1 MGEMRPIYEAAR
13 KHREALKKSLPP
25 RKSSGDIVAKF
36 GAWLTGEGAGIV
48 ACIVC
53 AIWAI
58 GGLWDLLK
66 WLIGNFQES
75 VFIGIFSI
83 FGAMIMI
90 GLAMIPLYILYFIAY
105 AIAWV
110 VGWLCYNKWTLL
122 AAILLACVIF
132 YMNRDSA
139 AFERNGNGISQTTD
153 HPVAKPYRQLPSRAV
168 EEGYDNMSRSQQV
181 SEWQNGGKRKCIE
194 RLSAMKNELDRRTSC
209 PAYSYAR
216 PLANEVRTALVK
228 FERAIDNDDY
238 VNVAKCEVDASN
250 AVRRFVAN
258 CRWRPGVSK
267 GRGTHMHSGQMEGT
281 WELDSGYVQVGN
293 RVAQVRRCSK
303 CSGRGQL
310 SVYEGCSRCNGT
322 GKIPNPMA
330 QVANGVNM
338 VGGILGGVSRRG
350 RGMRIGTPNVRS
362 TLPCDAC
369 NGRGRIRVIRQCPQ
383 CYGQGKVYE

>member
-1 MGEMRPIYEAAR
+1 MGRMYFPGEKAR
-13 KHREALKKSLPP
+13 EYLPP
-25 RKSSGDIVAKF
+25 RESRGDIVAKF

-48 ACIVC
+48 AYIVC
-53 AIWAI
+53 VIPAI

-66 WLIGNFQES
+66 WLIGNFQEN
-75 VFIGIFSI
+75 FIIGFFSI

-90 GLAMIPLYILYFIAY
+90 AFAMIPLYFLFFIAY

-122 AAILLACVIF
+122 AAILIACAICF
-132 YMNRDSA
+132 LNWDSIVK
-139 AFERNGNGISQTTD
+139 RNGNDISQTTAP
-153 HPVAKPYRQLPSRAV
+153 PVTKPYRQLPPRPV
-168 EEGYDNMSRSQQV
+168 EDGHDNVGRSQLS

-194 RLSAMKNELDRRTSC
+194 HLNAMKTELDRRTSC
-209 PAYSYAR
+209 PAYNYAR
-216 PLANEVRTALVK
+216 SFANEVRSAINK
-228 FERAIDNDDY
+228 FERAIGCDDY
-238 VNVAKCEVDASN
+238 VNAAKSQTEASDAM
-250 AVRRFVAN
+250 RRFMSN
-258 CRWRPGVSK
+258 CRCRPGVSK
-267 GRGTHMHSGQMEGT
+267 WRGTHMHSGQMEGT
-281 WELDSGYVQVGN
+281 WELDNGYVQIGN
-293 RVAQVRRCSK
+293 RVAQVRRCGK

-338 VGGILGGVSRRG
+338 VGGILGGMSRRG

-369 NGRGRIRVIRQCPQ
+369 NGRGRITVIRQCPQ

>member
-1 MGEMRPIYEAAR
+1 MGRMYFPGEKAR
-13 KHREALKKSLPP
+13 EYLPP
-25 RKSSGDIVAKF
+25 RESRGDIVAKF
-36 GAWLTGEGAGIV
+36 GAWLTDEGAGIV

-53 AIWAI
+53 VPPAI

-66 WLIGNFQES
+66 WLIGNFQEN
-75 VFIGIFSI
+75 FIIGFFSI
-83 FGAMIMI
+83 FGAVIMI
-90 GLAMIPLYILYFIAY
+90 GFAMIPLYILFFIAY

-122 AAILLACVIF
+122 AAIIIACAIGFLNWNSIVQ
-132 YMNRDSA
+132 
-139 AFERNGNGISQTTD
+139 RNGNGISQTTAP
-153 HPVAKPYRQLPSRAV
+153 PVTKPLRQIPPSLV
-168 EEGYDNMSRSQQV
+168 EDGHDNTVRSQLS

-238 VNVAKCEVDASN
+238 VNVAKCEVDAFN

-293 RVAQVRRCSK
+293 RVVKARRCSK

-310 SVYEGCSRCNGT
+310 SVYERCSRCNGT
-322 GKIPNPMA
+322 GKIPKPMA

-338 VGGILGGVSRRG
+338 VGGISGGMSRRG

-362 TLPCDAC
+362 TLLCDAC
-369 NGRGRIRVIRQCPQ
+369 NGRRRIRVIRQCPR